1 MIFPVLKAALVIALG
16 VPLLA
21 YAFQERLLFFPQPL
35 SEARRADIRQ
45 RQPSVEEVFIESER
59 HTLHAWHVKAGPDA
73 PLVLYFGGNA
83 EDVSWMIEES
93 AQVPGVAWLLTDY
106 RGYGLSEGSPGEAA
120 LVADALAW
128 YDRFAPQ
135 AKRVFA
141 FGRSLGSG
149 VAVQLA
155 AARPVQALVLVTPYD
170 SIAAVAKRHYWYL
183 PVDLLLKHR
192 FDSIA
197 RAPAMKAPLL
207 CLVAAEDAV
216 IPPEHAE
223 RLFAAWGGPK
233 RKVLLQAAG
242 HNSTDAHPLFWP
254 AVREFLSQ
262 PLQ

>member
-1 MIFPVLKAALVIALG
+1 M
-16 VPLLA
+16 PLLA

-35 SEARRADIRQ
+35 PEARRSDVRQ
-45 RQPSVEEVFIESER
+45 RFPSVEEVFVESGQGR
-59 HTLHAWHVKAGPDA
+59 LHAWHVKAGANA

-83 EDVSWMIEES
+83 EEVSWMVEEV
-93 AQVPGVAWLLTDY
+93 AGMPGISWLLTDY

-128 YDRFAPQ
+128 YDRFSTPGQ
-135 AKRVFA
+135 RVVV

-155 AARPVQALVLVTPYD
+155 AARPVAGVVLATPYD

-183 PVDLLLKHR
+183 PVDLLLRHR

-197 RAPAMKAPLL
+197 RAPALRQPLL

-233 RKVLLQAAG
+233 RKIVLESAG
-242 HNSTDAHPLFWP
+242 HNTTDAHPLFWP
-254 AVREFLSQ
+254 AVREFLAAQ
-262 PLQ
+262 VQ